1 MRLPGK
7 DHLPRFITP
16 HPTKQGTG
24 KPCRSPVREPWGV
37 LVRRGLGSG
46 ALPSGTF
53 SQLNPGRWCPHP
65 HQSEKMGVVAS
76 EKSWVLHSWSS
87 QHAHWKAEWRTRP
100 TAVRQ
105 QSCPSAHSGDSPTV
119 LPEFLPRPHEARGIG
134 LSDDG
139 DHTAQLSVPLRCTP
153 LLGLASCLIWRGN
166 DAGHL
171 TSESPVP
178 PTGPCRAHHDG
189 LMAQTQVSINLHS

>member
-24 KPCRSPVREPWGV
+24 KPCRSPVREAWGV
-37 LVRRGLGSG
+37 LVHGGLGSG

-53 SQLNPGRWCPHP
+53 SQLNPGRWWPHP

-87 QHAHWKAEWRTRP
+87 QHEHAHWKAGWRTRP

-105 QSCPSAHSGDSPTV
+105 QSCPSAHSRDSPTV
-119 LPEFLPRPHEARGIG
+119 LPEFLPRPHEARVIG
-134 LSDDG
+134 LSDDR
-139 DHTAQLSVPLRCTP
+139 DLTAQLSVPLRCTP
-153 LLGLASCLIWRGN
+153 LLGLTSCLVWRGN

-171 TSESPVP
+171 TTELPVP
-178 PTGPCRAHHDG
+178 PTGPCRAHNDG
-189 LMAQTQVSINLHS
+189 VHGPNSGQY

>member
-1 MRLPGK
+1 MRRWVSWRLRKAGCCIHGP
-7 DHLPRFITP
+7 PSM
-16 HPTKQGTG
+16 PTGRQNGG
-24 KPCRSPVREPWGV
+24 LDPLRSD
-37 LVRRGLGSG
+37 SK
-46 ALPSGTF
+46 AA
-53 SQLNPGRWCPHP
+53 HP
-65 HQSEKMGVVAS
+65 H
-76 EKSWVLHSWSS
+76 
-87 QHAHWKAEWRTRP
+87 TRV
-100 TAVRQ
+100 TAPPS
-105 QSCPSAHSGDSPTV
+105 SCPSAHSGDSPTV

-189 LMAQTQVSINLHS
+189 LMAQTHVSINLHS